1 MIEELN
7 NIFMEVKDSE
17 PEYENLPDGEYLA
30 IVVGAEYKT
39 SKSEKQMVQFQ
50 FKITE
55 GDYKDKIHNKF
66 CLLWGKDEAG
76 LRANLNRYGTELKKY
91 GLVVSSIQDSFEQ
104 IKKTIGKEVKLTIK
118 TSDSGYTNTSVEVL

>member
-7 NIFMEVKDSE
+7 NIFMEVKDAE

-30 IVVGAEYKT
+30 IVVGAEYKM
-39 SKSEKQMVQFQ
+39 SKAEKPMVQFS

-66 CLLWGKDEAG
+66 CLLSGKDEAG

-91 GLVVSSIQDSFEQ
+91 GLVVSSIQDSFE
-104 IKKTIGKEVKLTIK
+104 KLKNTIGKEVKLTIK
-118 TSDSGYTNTSVEVL
+118 TSESGFTNTSVEVL